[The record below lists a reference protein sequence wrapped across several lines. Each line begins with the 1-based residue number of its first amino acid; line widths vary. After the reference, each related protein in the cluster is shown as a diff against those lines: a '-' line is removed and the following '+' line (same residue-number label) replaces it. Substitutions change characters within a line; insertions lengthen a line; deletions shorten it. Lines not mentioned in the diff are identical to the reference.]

1 MLACGCEAETPS
13 LEGKGNL
20 MSFEK
25 TELKAR
31 IEAKRKELEAQIA
44 KLKADSLGGANDALG
59 KLQTKLSS
67 LEENLQTGWDNLTE
81 AAAGK
86 LNRWLADKD

>member
-1 MLACGCEAETPS
+1 
-13 LEGKGNL
+13 

-44 KLKADSLGGANDALG
+44 RLKADSIGGANDSLV
-59 KLQTKLSS
+59 KLQKKLSG
-67 LEENLQTGWDNLTE
+67 LEEDLHSGWDNLTE